1 MYIWLFQEAPVKKG
15 GQGVAKN
22 MLAVKI
28 GKQSLLVDIHIYSV
42 YICIYLIAKPI
53 P

>member
-1 MYIWLFQEAPVKKG
+1 MVISGSTSKKG